1 MSDIVVAKL
10 SAWLG
15 FNFNDKDLL
24 KFKLGIAAASAALI
38 KFTADTMKTTQALT
52 NLNVKTGVSEEF
64 ANEMGRLADIA
75 GIGKEAIFS
84 AFESISQA
92 QADFKRGEGNI
103 SPYTFLGINPMD
115 KKPEEVFKEV
125 LKALDKFG
133 DDAQAK
139 TKALQD
145 LGLDP
150 LLQSLDLKESPLSK
164 DLLLNKDDIKSLKDL
179 RAEISKFQTNL
190 AILGD
195 KFIALATPIRT
206 FFELGNR
213 IINGL
218 VLLTKNTIGF
228 EKAAKWLSGT
238 LLILVSLIVPKLS
251 LVGLFLLAVEDFIV
265 YLNGGKSV
273 IGYFVESLKE
283 VVNWITEWYKTQPAL
298 NQFLFKWGSYLA
310 GGLGIAALIPKISAL
325 LSGLK
330 LIVGAFKI
338 LQLNNP
344 FIIIL
349 ASILLTIKAIKWIQ
363 EWLDKQNEKHAEYLN
378 SDEYD
383 QKEGLKYLKNSKT
396 YQSATDEEKRDME
409 QRFFENQKKSRGDRF
424 QPELAQ
430 NTQQTNGGNKTITQS
445 NNNII
450 NVNSV
455 KEANDMMNELKTQEL
470 DNTVMELNI

>member
-1 MSDIVVAKL
+1 MSDVVVAKL

-15 FNFNDKDLL
+15 FNFNDKDLI
-24 KFKLGIAAASAALI
+24 KFKLGIAAASAALV

-52 NLNVKTGVSEEF
+52 NLNIRTGVSEEF
-64 ANEMGRLADIA
+64 ANEMGRLADVA

-133 DDAQAK
+133 DDAQMK

-150 LLQSLDLKESPLSK
+150 LLQSLDLSQSPLNK
-164 DLLLNKDDIKSLKDL
+164 ELLLDKNDIKSLKEL
-179 RAEISKFQTNL
+179 RTEINRFQTNL
-190 AILGD
+190 AVLRD
-195 KFIALATPIRT
+195 KFIALATPIKT

-238 LLILVSLIVPKLS
+238 LLILVSVITPKFSLI
-251 LVGLFLLAVEDFIV
+251 GLFLLAVEDFIV

-273 IGYFVESLKE
+273 IGYFVEQIKE
-283 VVNWITEWYKTQPAL
+283 FI
-298 NQFLFKWGSYLA
+298 
-310 GGLGIAALIPKISAL
+310 
-325 LSGLK
+325 SGLK
-330 LIVGAFKI
+330 EGWDKANLFEKGLMAVRYALIGIIGVLSAIKIANFVSGLNGVAAAFKLI
-338 LQLNNP
+338 GLSNP
-344 FIIIL
+344 FTAIF
-349 ASILLTIKAIKWIQ
+349 ASILLVVAGLKAIK
-363 EWLDKQNEKHAEYLN
+363 EWQDKVNEKHANYLN

-383 QKEGLKYLKNSKT
+383 KNEGLKTLQKSRT
-396 YQSATDEEKRDME
+396 YQKASDEEKRDME
-409 QRFFENQKKSRGDRF
+409 QRFFESQKKLRGERF
-424 QPELAQ
+424 QLAQ
-430 NTQQTNGGNKTITQS
+430 NTQQSSGGNKTITQS

-450 NVNSV
+450 NVNSI
-455 KEANDMMNELKTQEL
+455 KEANDMVNELKTQEL
-470 DNTVMELNI
+470 DNAVMELN

>member
-92 QADFKRGEGNI
+92 QAYFKRGEGNI

>member
-24 KFKLGIAAASAALI
+24 KFKLGIATASAALI
-38 KFTADTMKTTQALT
+38 KFTADTMKTTAALS
-52 NLNVKTGVSEEF
+52 NLNIKTGVSEEF
-64 ANEMGRLADIA
+64 ANEMGRLADVA

-115 KKPEEVFKEV
+115 KKPEEVFEEI

-179 RAEISKFQTNL
+179 RAEINKFQTNL

-283 VVNWITEWYKTQPAL
+283 VVNWLTEWYKTQPAL

-310 GGLGIAALIPKISAL
+310 GGLGIAALIPKISSL
-325 LSGLK
+325 LGGLK
-330 LIVGAFKI
+330 LIAGAFKI
-338 LQLNNP
+338 LQLTNP
-344 FIIIL
+344 FIAIL
-349 ASILLTIKAIKWIQ
+349 GTILLALKAVQ
-363 EWLDKQNEKHAEYLN
+363 VLQQWLDKQNEKHAEYLN

-470 DNTVMELNI
+470 DNAVMELNI

>member
-38 KFTADTMKTTQALT
+38 KFTADTMKTTALLS
-52 NLNVKTGVSEEF
+52 NLNIKTGVSEEF
-64 ANEMGRLADIA
+64 ANEMGRLADVA

-115 KKPEEVFKEV
+115 KKPEEVFEEV

-150 LLQSLDLKESPLSK
+150 LLQSLDLKQSPLSK
-164 DLLLNKDDIKSLKDL
+164 ELLLNKDDIKSLKEL
-179 RAEISKFQTNL
+179 RTEINKFQTNL
-190 AILGD
+190 AILRD

-238 LLILVSLIVPKLS
+238 LLILVSLIAPKLS

-273 IGYFVESLKE
+273 IGYFVKQFKE
-283 VVNWITEWYKTQPAL
+283 FINWLE
-298 NQFLFKWGSYLA
+298 
-310 GGLGIAALIPKISAL
+310 GGLNPISLFEKALMGVRYAL
-325 LSGLK
+325 LGVATVLGIIKLAHFIVGLK
-330 LIVGAFKI
+330 GVATAFKI

-344 FIIIL
+344 FIAIL

-363 EWLDKQNEKHAEYLN
+363 EWLDKKNEKHAQYLN

-409 QRFFENQKKSRGDRF
+409 QRFFENQKNSRGEKF
-424 QPELAQ
+424 QLAQ
-430 NTQQTNGGNKTITQS
+430 NTQQASSGNKTITQS

-470 DNTVMELNI
+470 DNAVMELNI

>member
-38 KFTADTMKTTQALT
+38 KFTADTMKTTAALS
-52 NLNVKTGVSEEF
+52 NLNIKTGVSEEF
-64 ANEMGRLADIA
+64 ANEMGRLADVA

-150 LLQSLDLKESPLSK
+150 LLQSLDLKQSPLSK

-179 RAEISKFQTNL
+179 RAEIGKFQTNL
-190 AILGD
+190 AILRD

-218 VLLTKNTIGF
+218 SLLIKNTIGF

-238 LLILVSLIVPKLS
+238 LLILVSLIPPKLS
-251 LVGLFLLAVEDFIV
+251 LVGLFLLVVEDFIV

-283 VVNWITEWYKTQPAL
+283 VVNWLTEWYKTQPAL

-310 GGLGIAALIPKISAL
+310 GGLGIAALIPKISSL
-325 LSGLK
+325 LGGLK
-330 LIVGAFKI
+330 LIAGAFKI
-338 LQLNNP
+338 LQLTNP
-344 FIIIL
+344 FVAIL
-349 ASILLTIKAIKWIQ
+349 GTILLALKAVQ
-363 EWLDKQNEKHAEYLN
+363 VLQQWLDKQNEKHAEYLN

-383 QKEGLKYLKNSKT
+383 KNEGLKYLKNSKT

-424 QPELAQ
+424 QLELAQ

-470 DNTVMELNI
+470 DNAVMELN

>member
-15 FNFNDKDLL
+15 FDFNDKNLL

-38 KFTADTMKTTQALT
+38 KFTEDTMKTTAALS
-52 NLNVKTGVSEEF
+52 NLNIKTGVSEEF
-64 ANEMGRLADIA
+64 ANEMGRLADAA

-115 KKPEEVFKEV
+115 KKPEEVFEEV

-133 DDAQAK
+133 DDAQSK

-150 LLQSLDLKESPLSK
+150 LLQSLDLSQSPLNK
-164 DLLLNKDDIKSLKDL
+164 ELLLDKNDIKSLKDL
-179 RAEISKFQTNL
+179 RTEINKFQTNL
-190 AILGD
+190 AILRD

-206 FFELGNR
+206 FFELCNR
-213 IINGL
+213 IVNGL

-238 LLILVSLIVPKLS
+238 LFILVSLIVPKLS
-251 LVGLFLLAVEDFIV
+251 LVGLFLLVVEDFIV

-273 IGYFVESLKE
+273 IGYFVESLKV

-325 LSGLK
+325 LGLLKGVVGTFK
-330 LIVGAFKI
+330 LLA
-338 LQLNNP
+338 LSNP
-344 FIIIL
+344 FTAIL
-349 ASILLTIKAIKWIQ
+349 VTILLSLKAVQLLQ

-383 QKEGLKYLKNSKT
+383 KNEGLKYLKNSKT

-409 QRFFENQKKSRGDRF
+409 QRFFENQKKTRGEKF
-424 QPELAQ
+424 QLAQ
-430 NTQQTNGGNKTITQS
+430 QTQQSSGGNKTITQS

-455 KEANDMMNELKTQEL
+455 KEANDMINELKTQEL
-470 DNTVMELNI
+470 DNAVMELN

>member
-24 KFKLGIAAASAALI
+24 KFKIGIAAASAALI
-38 KFTADTMKTTQALT
+38 KFTADTMKTTAALS
-52 NLNVKTGVSEEF
+52 NLNIKTGVSEEF
-64 ANEMGRLADIA
+64 ANEMGRLADVA

-115 KKPEEVFKEV
+115 KKPEEVFQEV

-133 DDAQAK
+133 DDAQMK

-150 LLQSLDLKESPLSK
+150 LLQRLDLSQSPLNK
-164 DLLLNKDDIKSLKDL
+164 ELLLDKNDIKSLKEL
-179 RAEISKFQTNL
+179 RTEISKFQTNL
-190 AILGD
+190 AILRD
-195 KFIALATPIRT
+195 KFIALATPIKT

-238 LLILVSLIVPKLS
+238 LLILVSLIFPKFTKIG
-251 LVGLFLLAVEDFIV
+251 VLLLLIEDFIV
-265 YLNGGKSV
+265 YLNDGKSV
-273 IGYFVESLKE
+273 IGYYIDKFKEWWNSLSG
-283 VVNWITEWYKTQPAL
+283 ITKLMIE
-298 NQFLFKWGSYLA
+298 
-310 GGLGIAALIPKISAL
+310 GLGLAIVIGKLGKI
-325 LSGLK
+325 LK
-330 LIVGAFKI
+330 LIKDIITQTKI
-338 LQLNNP
+338 LSQ
-344 FIIIL
+344 
-349 ASILLTIKAIKWIQ
+349 IKSLGAATKSVK
-363 EWLDKQNEKHAEYLN
+363 ETLGKKAMSYLPA
-378 SDEYD
+378 
-383 QKEGLKYLKNSKT
+383 LKNMGLGKMLGAGALLKTSWDIVQDSSKPVEERRLYKWT
-396 YQSATDEEKRDME
+396 KGAMNWLGIDDLATRKRKREEKRQME
-409 QRFFENQKKSRGDRF
+409 EF
-424 QPELAQ
+424 QLAQ
-430 NTQQTNGGNKTITQS
+430 QTQQVSGGNKTITQT
-445 NNNII
+445 NNVEI

-455 KEANDMMNELKTQEL
+455 KEAVEAEHGIKQQQL
-470 DNTVMELNI
+470 DNAVLERS

>member
-52 NLNVKTGVSEEF
+52 NLNIKTGVSEEF
-64 ANEMGRLADIA
+64 ANEMGRLADAA

-115 KKPEEVFKEV
+115 KKPEEVFEEV

-164 DLLLNKDDIKSLKDL
+164 ELLLNKDDIKSLKDL
-179 RAEISKFQTNL
+179 RAEIGKFQTNL
-190 AILGD
+190 AILRD

-283 VVNWITEWYKTQPAL
+283 VVNWLTEWYKTQPAL

-310 GGLGIAALIPKISAL
+310 SGLGIAALIPKISAL

-430 NTQQTNGGNKTITQS
+430 NTQQSNGGNKTITQS

-470 DNTVMELNI
+470 DNAVMELNI

>member
-38 KFTADTMKTTQALT
+38 KFTADTMKTTAALS
-52 NLNVKTGVSEEF
+52 NLNIKTGVSEEF
-64 ANEMGRLADIA
+64 ANEMGRLADVA

-103 SPYTFLGINPMD
+103 SPYTFLGINPMN

-133 DDAQAK
+133 DDAQMK
-139 TKALQD
+139 TKALQN

-150 LLQSLDLKESPLSK
+150 LLQSLNLSQSPLNK
-164 DLLLNKDDIKSLKDL
+164 ELLLDKNDIKSLKEL
-179 RAEISKFQTNL
+179 RTEINKFQTNL
-190 AILGD
+190 AILRD

-238 LLILVSLIVPKLS
+238 LLILVSLIAPKLS

-283 VVNWITEWYKTQPAL
+283 VVNWLTEWYKTQPAL

-325 LSGLK
+325 LGL
-330 LIVGAFKI
+330 LNGIVGIFK
-338 LQLNNP
+338 LLALSNP
-344 FIIIL
+344 FTLIL
-349 ASILLTIKAIKWIQ
+349 ATILATIKAIQWIQ
-363 EWLDKQNEKHAEYLN
+363 KLIDKSDKKYAEYLN

-383 QKEGLKYLKNSKT
+383 KNEGLKILQKSRT
-396 YQSATDEEKRDME
+396 YQEANDEEKRDME
-409 QRFFENQKKSRGDRF
+409 QRFFKNQKKSRGEKF
-424 QPELAQ
+424 QLAQ
-430 NTQQTNGGNKTITQS
+430 NTQQSSGGNRTITQS

-450 NVNSV
+450 NVNSI
-455 KEANDMMNELKTQEL
+455 KEANDMVNELKTQEL
-470 DNTVMELNI
+470 DNAVMELN

>member
-38 KFTADTMKTTQALT
+38 KFTADTMKTTAALS
-52 NLNVKTGVSEEF
+52 NLNIKTGVSEEF
-64 ANEMGRLADIA
+64 ANEMGRLADVA

-92 QADFKRGEGNI
+92 QADFKRGEANI

-150 LLQSLDLKESPLSK
+150 LLQSLDLKQSPLSK

-179 RAEISKFQTNL
+179 RAEIGKFQTNL
-190 AILGD
+190 AILRD

-218 VLLTKNTIGF
+218 SLLIKNTIGF

-238 LLILVSLIVPKLS
+238 LLILVSLIPPKLS
-251 LVGLFLLAVEDFIV
+251 LVGLFLLVVEDFIV

-283 VVNWITEWYKTQPAL
+283 VVNWLTEWYKTQPAL

-310 GGLGIAALIPKISAL
+310 GGLGIAALIPKISSL
-325 LSGLK
+325 LGGLK
-330 LIVGAFKI
+330 LIAGAFKI
-338 LQLNNP
+338 LQLTNP
-344 FIIIL
+344 FVAIL
-349 ASILLTIKAIKWIQ
+349 GTILLALKAVQ
-363 EWLDKQNEKHAEYLN
+363 VLQQWLDKQNEKHAEYLN

-383 QKEGLKYLKNSKT
+383 KNEGLKYLKNSKT

-424 QPELAQ
+424 QLELAQ

-470 DNTVMELNI
+470 DNAVMELN

>member
-10 SAWLG
+10 SAWLD

-38 KFTADTMKTTQALT
+38 KFTADTMKTTAALS
-52 NLNVKTGVSEEF
+52 NLNIKTGVSEEF
-64 ANEMGRLADIA
+64 ANEMGRLADVA

-150 LLQSLDLKESPLSK
+150 LLQSLDLKQSPLSK

-179 RAEISKFQTNL
+179 RAEIGKFQTNL
-190 AILGD
+190 AILRD

-218 VLLTKNTIGF
+218 SLLIKNTIGF

-238 LLILVSLIVPKLS
+238 LLILVSLITPKLS
-251 LVGLFLLAVEDFIV
+251 LVGLFLLVVEDFIV

-283 VVNWITEWYKTQPAL
+283 VVNWLTEWYKTQPAL

-330 LIVGAFKI
+330 LIVGTFKI

-409 QRFFENQKKSRGDRF
+409 QRFFENQKKSRGEKF
-424 QPELAQ
+424 QLAQ
-430 NTQQTNGGNKTITQS
+430 NTQQSSGGNRTITQS

-470 DNTVMELNI
+470 DNAVMELN

>member
-38 KFTADTMKTTQALT
+38 KFTADTMKTTAALS
-52 NLNVKTGVSEEF
+52 NLNIKTGVSEEF
-64 ANEMGRLADIA
+64 ANEMGRLADVA

-115 KKPEEVFKEV
+115 KKPEEVFEEI

-179 RAEISKFQTNL
+179 RVEISKFQTNL
-190 AILGD
+190 AILRD

-251 LVGLFLLAVEDFIV
+251 LVGLFLLVVEDFIV

-338 LQLNNP
+338 LQLTNP
-344 FIIIL
+344 FIAIL
-349 ASILLTIKAIKWIQ
+349 GTILLALKAVQ
-363 EWLDKQNEKHAEYLN
+363 VLQQWLDKQNEKHADYLN

-383 QKEGLKYLKNSKT
+383 KNEGLKTLQKSNT
-396 YQSATDEEKRDME
+396 YQRASDEEKRDME
-409 QRFFENQKKSRGDRF
+409 QRFLENQKKSRGDRF

-430 NTQQTNGGNKTITQS
+430 NTQQASSGNKTITQS

-470 DNTVMELNI
+470 DNAVMELNI

>member
-38 KFTADTMKTTQALT
+38 KFTADTMKTTALLS
-52 NLNVKTGVSEEF
+52 NLNIKTGVSEEF
-64 ANEMGRLADIA
+64 ANEMGRLADVA

-115 KKPEEVFKEV
+115 KKPEEVFEEV

-150 LLQSLDLKESPLSK
+150 LLQSLDLKQSPLSK
-164 DLLLNKDDIKSLKDL
+164 ELLLNKDDIKSLKEL
-179 RAEISKFQTNL
+179 RTEINKFQTNL
-190 AILGD
+190 AILRD

-238 LLILVSLIVPKLS
+238 LLILVSLIAPKLS

-273 IGYFVESLKE
+273 IGYFVKQFKE
-283 VVNWITEWYKTQPAL
+283 FINWIE
-298 NQFLFKWGSYLA
+298 
-310 GGLGIAALIPKISAL
+310 GGLNPISLFEKALMGVRYAL
-325 LSGLK
+325 LGVATVLGIIKLAHFIVGLK
-330 LIVGAFKI
+330 GVATAFKI

-344 FIIIL
+344 FIAIL

-363 EWLDKQNEKHAEYLN
+363 EWLDKKNEKHAQYLN

-409 QRFFENQKKSRGDRF
+409 QRFFENQKNSRGEKF
-424 QPELAQ
+424 QLAQ
-430 NTQQTNGGNKTITQS
+430 NTQQASSGNKTITQS

-470 DNTVMELNI
+470 DNAVMELNI